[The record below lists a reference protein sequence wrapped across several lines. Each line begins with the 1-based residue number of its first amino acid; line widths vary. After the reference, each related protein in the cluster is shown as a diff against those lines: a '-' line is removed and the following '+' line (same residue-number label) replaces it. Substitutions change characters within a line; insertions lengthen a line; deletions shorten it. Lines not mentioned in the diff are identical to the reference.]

1 MRPSELTIGDF
12 EPGRLFLTSKVRLHC
27 DLLMASLLREHYANL
42 FLTSKVRLYCDS
54 YGLYWRAKC
63 YIAFS

>member
-42 FLTSKVRLYCDS
+42 FLTSKVRLHCDIRGA
-54 YGLYWRAKC
+54 YRGGWTFLT
-63 YIAFS
+63 FS